1 MGKMSFPEN
10 LVLKHFYNQMD
21 KLSRKAEYR
30 FQKCLGDFTSGYVK
44 KFLPGFIPPVY
55 FNSMAYVRIG
65 NTVVLLADADYYT
78 SFPDSKTKVFAHHL
92 HPAYIYLAEK
102 LPPTP

>member
-1 MGKMSFPEN
+1 
-10 LVLKHFYNQMD
+10 MD
-21 KLSRKAEYR
+21 KPSRKAEYR
-30 FQKCLGDFTSGYVK
+30 FQKCLGDFMSTYVK

-55 FNSMAYVRIG
+55 FNSMAYVRVG
-65 NTVVLLADADYYT
+65 NTVVLLADADYYIL
-78 SFPDSKTKVFAHHL
+78 FPDSETNVFVHHL